1 MPALS
6 NFYTKVMSEM
16 NGKDMYPTEEI
27 YEEYFNF
34 TDKDPINDD
43 YELLGYDSSNFIP
56 LSGSLVINF
65 VVIAVTAAS
74 LLLID
79 KLLLFGY
86 KFYYFRQLAIR
97 LRKVSILE
105 PVSRLFT

>member
-1 MPALS
+1 MS
-6 NFYTKVMSEM
+6 NMYTKIMSEM

-27 YEEYFNF
+27 FQEYFNF
-34 TDKDPINDD
+34 TEKVPINDD

-56 LSGSLVINF
+56 LSGSLVINIALIAIT
-65 VVIAVTAAS
+65 VIS

-79 KLLLFGY
+79 KFLVMGY
-86 KFYYFRQLAIR
+86 RFYYFRQMAIR
-97 LRKVSILE
+97 LGKVSILE